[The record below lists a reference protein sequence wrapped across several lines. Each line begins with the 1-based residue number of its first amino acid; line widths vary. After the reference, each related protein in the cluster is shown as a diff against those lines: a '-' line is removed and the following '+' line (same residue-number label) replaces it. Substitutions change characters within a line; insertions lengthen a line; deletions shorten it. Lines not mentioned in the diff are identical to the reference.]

1 MGSNPVAVTWQL
13 VVLFSTVL
21 ISILRTV
28 NCHSTGFLQGKHQLG
43 LDVEEN
49 GWKLSTEVTGI
60 DGLQKEYQKSVNM
73 VVTSS
78 QMDKNSF
85 KSVLIKKINGVYDKL
100 SVLFFHLK
108 RKFKLF
114 GGKVILKSW
123 KNPQECN
130 LMKIWI
136 SMN

>member
-1 MGSNPVAVTWQL
+1 
-13 VVLFSTVL
+13 
-21 ISILRTV
+21 
-28 NCHSTGFLQGKHQLG
+28 
-43 LDVEEN
+43 
-49 GWKLSTEVTGI
+49 
-60 DGLQKEYQKSVNM
+60 M

-114 GGKVILKSW
+114 WRKGNLKILKKSSRVQL
-123 KNPQECN
+123 NEN
-130 LMKIWI
+130 LNINELINYSGQVLGDGKAQ
-136 SMN
+136 